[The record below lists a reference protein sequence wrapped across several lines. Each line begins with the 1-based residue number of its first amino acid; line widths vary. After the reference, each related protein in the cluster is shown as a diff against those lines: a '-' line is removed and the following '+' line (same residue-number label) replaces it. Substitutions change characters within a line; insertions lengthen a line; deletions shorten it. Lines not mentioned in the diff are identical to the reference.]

1 MNRRK
6 VREHAFLML
15 FSIPFH
21 DKEEWEEQIAR
32 YKELHGDIEGEDPS
46 ALSEDDFAEVAAKVR
61 GVLSHLA
68 EIDALL
74 DVISEGWKVARMNKV
89 DLSVLRLAAFE
100 QQYDGVP
107 KGVAINEAVE
117 LAKAY
122 GENRSGSFVNGVLAK
137 LPEGKPA
144 HESNASDEEG
154 V

>member
-6 VREHAFLML
+6 VREHAFLAL

-21 DKEEWEEQIAR
+21 DAAEWEDQIAR
-32 YKELHGDIEGEDPS
+32 YQELHGQIDSEDPA
-46 ALSEDDFAEVAAKVR
+46 ALSDGDFSEVAAKVR
-61 GVLSHLA
+61 GVLSHLSD
-68 EIDALL
+68 IDGLL
-74 DVISEGWKVARMNKV
+74 DGISEGWKVARMNKV
-89 DLSVLRLAAFE
+89 DLTVLRLAVYE

-137 LPEGKPA
+137 LPEPA
-144 HESNASDEEG
+144 AENAQPASDEEG